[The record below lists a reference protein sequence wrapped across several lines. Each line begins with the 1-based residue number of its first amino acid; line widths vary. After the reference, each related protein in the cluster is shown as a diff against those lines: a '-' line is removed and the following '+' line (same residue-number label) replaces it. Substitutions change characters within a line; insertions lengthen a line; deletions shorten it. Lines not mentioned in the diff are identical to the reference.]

1 MVLSARLRSVVA
13 LAGRY
18 PVLAG
23 ADLDVRAGEVLVVR
37 GPNGAG
43 KTSLLR
49 VMAGLLP
56 LAAGEAEVLGLDPSA
71 DARSLRPLVGLL
83 GHKNGLYDEL
93 TAEQNVRFV
102 ARAARRDL
110 GAVPAALERLGF
122 GHRLR
127 ETPASKLSAGQ
138 RRRLALACLL
148 VKGPLLWLLDEPHA
162 GLDAE
167 HRELLD
173 GLLREVAAGGSSVV
187 LASHEHRATAMLA
200 DRVVNMAGGVVLD
213 GVLPLG
219 RSGGSPGDPVGA
231 GPVPAGPVPAGP
243 VPAGP
248 VPAGPVP
255 AGPVPAG
262 VGEAQSVA

>member
-1 MVLSARLRSVVA
+1 MVLSARLRSAVA

-23 ADLDVRAGEVLVVR
+23 ADLDVQAGEVLVVR

-49 VMAGLLP
+49 VLAGLLP
-56 LAAGEAEVLGLDPSA
+56 LSSGEAEVLGLDPSA

-93 TAEQNVRFV
+93 TTEQNVRFV
-102 ARAARRDL
+102 ARAARRDVDV
-110 GAVPAALERLGF
+110 VPAALERLGF
-122 GHRLR
+122 GQRLR
-127 ETPASKLSAGQ
+127 QAPAGKLSAGQ
-138 RRRLALACLL
+138 RRRLALACVLA
-148 VKGPLLWLLDEPHA
+148 KGPLLWLLDEPHA

-173 GLLREVAAGGSSVV
+173 GLLREVAADGCSVV
-187 LASHEHRATAMLA
+187 LASHEHRATAVLA

-219 RSGGSPGDPVGA
+219 LSRGSQGDPVCGGPVQA
-231 GPVPAGPVPAGP
+231 GPVQAGPVEAGP
-243 VPAGP
+243 VEAGP
-248 VPAGPVP
+248 VQ
-255 AGPVPAG
+255 AG